1 MHQRVCLA
9 NVPVLVFHSVRRHDL
24 AELGDLSLEEA
35 VFDRQLAALARGG
48 YRSITC
54 AQLSDH
60 LERGERLP
68 KRPVLLTFDDG
79 YLDNFTI
86 AGPVLRRHGFS
97 ATVFVASDYVDG
109 LSSVRATS
117 ETARRPDESGYVS
130 AGELRAMEASGAFE
144 IQAHSAAHAR
154 VPIAPEVV
162 DFHRP
167 AAPCRWLVASR
178 FAELR
183 ARAHTGEHDGQLAWG
198 APVWRSGWM
207 GEARAFAPDGD
218 VEQRLTAHVAANG
231 GPVFFARDTWKTEL
245 ERIAASAPM
254 GGRFE
259 SESEQ
264 RARLALDLTR
274 SRTALEGI
282 LGHAVPF
289 MAWPG
294 GGSSALAIDVALRE
308 AGFRATFGT
317 NRTPAGVVPG
327 PSAIPRTYFN
337 QRYRGRFS
345 TAARVWK
352 LRGVADYE
360 SGRVAG
366 YARVLVANRLMQI
379 GGSGP
384 G

>member
-24 AELGDLSLEEA
+24 AELGDLSLEES
-35 VFDRQLAALARGG
+35 VFDKQLAALARGG

-54 AQLSDH
+54 AQLCDH
-60 LERGERLP
+60 LERGARLP
-68 KRPVLLTFDDG
+68 ERPVLLTFDDG

-97 ATVFVASDYVDG
+97 ATVFVASDYVDDS
-109 LSSVRATS
+109 SSVRATS
-117 ETARRPDESGYVS
+117 DTSDRPLESGYAT
-130 AGELRAMEASGAFE
+130 AGELRAMESSGAFE
-144 IQAHSAAHAR
+144 IQAHSASHAR
-154 VPIAPEVV
+154 VPIAPEVIE
-162 DFHRP
+162 FHRP
-167 AAPCRWLVASR
+167 EAPCRWLVA
-178 FAELR
+178 ER
-183 ARAHTGEHDGQLAWG
+183 AAANRPRVHTGEHDAEIAWG
-198 APVWRSGWM
+198 TPVWRSGWM
-207 GEARAFAPDGD
+207 GEARAFVPDPE
-218 VEQRLTAHVAANG
+218 VEKRLTAHVAANG
-231 GPVFFARDTWKTEL
+231 GAKFFARESWKAEL
-245 ERIAASAPM
+245 ELVVASVPA

-259 SESEQ
+259 SEAEQ
-264 RARLALDLTR
+264 RARLALDLAR
-274 SRTALEGI
+274 SRTTLEQI

-294 GGSSALAIDVALRE
+294 GGSSALAIDVARRE

-327 PSAIPRTYFN
+327 TSAIPRTYFN

-345 TAARVWK
+345 TTARVWK

-360 SGRVAG
+360 SGRFAG
-366 YARVLVANRLMQI
+366 YARLFAANRLMQI
-379 GGSGP
+379 GGAGP